1 MNTLNKRQ
9 FCQKISLILMGAS
22 ASRGLLANTPTGNPR
37 IVSIGGANTE
47 IIHELGLHPYLVG
60 IDTSSNYPQSITHLP
75 NVGYAR
81 ALSLEGVLSLRPTHV
96 LSTDMAGPA
105 HVLER
110 IKKYKGVQ
118 LERINTTSSF
128 EGLIQ
133 HVQFIANLFGKS
145 ESGYQLSRRLQ
156 QEMNAVKELNAFK
169 KLKPLEAGHDLQSKV
184 GVPRVLFILSHQSSQ
199 VVAGGLNTA
208 AHAMIEYAGGKNAMD
223 QMRGYKTLNKEA
235 FIQSNP
241 DVILM
246 TSQSEKFLCGPRSLL
261 NDPSMA
267 HIAAIKNKR
276 IVGMDANQLLG
287 FGPRLP
293 LTIGQLRKSFF
304 A

>member
-1 MNTLNKRQ
+1 MSTLNRRQ
-9 FCQKISLILMGAS
+9 FCQKISLILLGGS
-22 ASRGLLANTPTGNPR
+22 TSQSLFANTHTPNPR

-47 IIHELGLHPYLVG
+47 ILHELGLHPYLVG

-105 HVLER
+105 HVLES
-110 IKKYKGVQ
+110 IKKYKGIQ
-118 LERINTTSSF
+118 LERVNARSSF

-133 HVQFIANLFGKS
+133 HVQLIADLFGKID
-145 ESGYQLSRRLQ
+145 SGHQLSRRLQ
-156 QEMNAVKELNAFK
+156 DEMKEVMRLHVATEFSS
-169 KLKPLEAGHDLQSKV
+169 QSK
-184 GVPRVLFILSHQSSQ
+184 VPRVLFMLSHQSSQ

-223 QMRGYKTLNKEA
+223 QMRGYKALNKEA
-235 FIQSNP
+235 LIQSNP
-241 DVILM
+241 DILLM
-246 TSQSEKFLCGPRSLL
+246 TSQSEKILRNPRSLL
-261 NDPSMA
+261 NDPSTA
-267 HIAAIKNKR
+267 HIPAIKNNR
-276 IVGMDANQLLG
+276 IVVVEANQLLG

>member
-1 MNTLNKRQ
+1 MNFLNKRQ
-9 FCQKISLILMGAS
+9 FCQKISLFLLGAS
-22 ASRGLLANTPTGNPR
+22 TSKGLFAKTPIGNPR

-105 HVLER
+105 HVLES

-118 LERINTTSSF
+118 LERVNTTSSF

-133 HVQFIANLFGKS
+133 HVQLLADLFGKS
-145 ESGYQLSRRLQ
+145 VSGHELIMRLQ
-156 QEMNAVKELNAFK
+156 GEMKEVMQAHIAPKF
-169 KLKPLEAGHDLQSKV
+169 PSQSK
-184 GVPRVLFILSHQSSQ
+184 VPRVLFMLSHQSSQ
-199 VVAGGLNTA
+199 VVAGGLDTA
-208 AHAMIEYAGGKNAMD
+208 AHAMIELAGCKNAMN
-223 QMRGYKTLNKEA
+223 QIRGYKTLNKEA
-235 FIQSNP
+235 FIQINP
-241 DVILM
+241 DILLM
-246 TSQSEKFLCGPRSLL
+246 TSQSEKFLRGPRSLL
-261 NDPSMA
+261 RDPSMA
-267 HIAAIKNKR
+267 QISAIKNNR
-276 IVGMDANQLLG
+276 IVVMDANQLLG

>member
-9 FCQKISLILMGAS
+9 FCQKISLILLGAS
-22 ASRGLLANTPTGNPR
+22 TSKGLFAKTPIGNPR

-105 HVLER
+105 HVLES

-118 LERINTTSSF
+118 LERVNATSSF

-145 ESGYQLSRRLQ
+145 NSGYQLSRRLQ
-156 QEMNAVKELNAFK
+156 QEMNAVEELNAFK
-169 KLKPLEAGHDLQSKV
+169 KLKPLQVDQDLLSKAGL
-184 GVPRVLFILSHQSSQ
+184 PRVLFILSHQSSQ

-208 AHAMIEYAGGKNAMD
+208 AHAMIEYAGGKNVMD
-223 QMRGYKTLNKEA
+223 QVRGYKTLNKEA
-235 FIQSNP
+235 FIQINP
-241 DVILM
+241 DILLM
-246 TSQSEKFLCGPRSLL
+246 TSQSEKFLRSPRSLL
-261 NDPSMA
+261 RDPSMVQ
-267 HIAAIKNKR
+267 ISAIKNNR
-276 IVGMDANQLLG
+276 IVVMDANQLLG

>member
-9 FCQKISLILMGAS
+9 FCQKISLMILGVGAS
-22 ASRGLLANTPTGNPR
+22 RSLFANVPLGNPR

-60 IDTSSNYPQSITHLP
+60 IDTSSNYPLSITHLP

-105 HVLER
+105 HVLEN

-118 LERINTTSSF
+118 LERVNTTSSF

-133 HVQFIANLFGKS
+133 HVHFIADLFGKNV
-145 ESGYQLSRRLQ
+145 GGFQLIKRLQ
-156 QEMNAVKELNAFK
+156 QEMNEVKAFK
-169 KLKPLEAGHDLQSKV
+169 GLSPLDADQDLLKKA

-199 VVAGGLNTA
+199 VVVGGLNTA
-208 AHAMIEYAGGKNAMD
+208 AHAMVEYAGGKNAMD
-223 QMRGYKTLNKEA
+223 QIRGYKTLNKEA

-241 DVILM
+241 DIILM
-246 TSQSEKFLCGPRSLL
+246 TSQSEKFLRGPRSLL

-267 HIAAIKNKR
+267 QITAIKNNR
-276 IVGMDANQLLG
+276 IVVMDANQLLG

>member
-9 FCQKISLILMGAS
+9 FCQKISLFLLGAS
-22 ASRGLLANTPTGNPR
+22 TSKGLFAKTPIGNPR

-105 HVLER
+105 HVLES

-118 LERINTTSSF
+118 LERVNATSSF

-145 ESGYQLSRRLQ
+145 NSGYQLSRRLQ
-156 QEMNAVKELNAFK
+156 QEMNAVEELNAFK
-169 KLKPLEAGHDLQSKV
+169 KLKPLQVDQDLLSKAGL
-184 GVPRVLFILSHQSSQ
+184 PRVLFILSHQSSQ

-208 AHAMIEYAGGKNAMD
+208 AHAMIEYAGGKNVMD
-223 QMRGYKTLNKEA
+223 QVRGYKTLNKEA
-235 FIQSNP
+235 FIQINP
-241 DVILM
+241 DILLM
-246 TSQSEKFLCGPRSLL
+246 TSQSEKFLRGPRSLL
-261 NDPSMA
+261 RDPSMA
-267 HIAAIKNKR
+267 QISAIKNNR
-276 IVGMDANQLLG
+276 IVVMDANQLLG

>member
-9 FCQKISLILMGAS
+9 FCQKISLILLGAS
-22 ASRGLLANTPTGNPR
+22 FSRNLFANTQLGNPR

-47 IIHELGLHPYLVG
+47 IIHALGLHPYLVG
-60 IDTSSNYPQSITHLP
+60 IDTSSNYPHSITHLP

-105 HVLER
+105 HVLES
-110 IKKYKGVQ
+110 IKKYKGIQ
-118 LERINTTSSF
+118 LERMNTRSSF

-133 HVQFIANLFGKS
+133 HVQLLADLFGKGV
-145 ESGYQLSRRLQ
+145 SGHELIMRLQ
-156 QEMNAVKELNAFK
+156 GEMKEVMRLHVATEFSS
-169 KLKPLEAGHDLQSKV
+169 QSK
-184 GVPRVLFILSHQSSQ
+184 VPRVLFMLSHQSSQ

-223 QMRGYKTLNKEA
+223 QMRGYKALNKEA
-235 FIQSNP
+235 FIQSSP
-241 DVILM
+241 DILLM
-246 TSQSEKFLCGPRSLL
+246 TSQSEKFLRGPRSLL
-261 NDPSMA
+261 RDPSMA
-267 HIAAIKNKR
+267 QISAIKNNR
-276 IVGMDANQLLG
+276 IVVMDANQLLG

-293 LTIGQLRKSFF
+293 LTIAQLRKSFF